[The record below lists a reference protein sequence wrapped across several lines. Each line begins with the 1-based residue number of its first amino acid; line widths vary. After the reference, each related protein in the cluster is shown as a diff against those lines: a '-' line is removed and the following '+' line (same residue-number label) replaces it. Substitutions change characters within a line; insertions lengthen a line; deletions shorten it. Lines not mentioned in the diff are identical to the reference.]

1 MVREDILAARDIKGI
16 LLDDLITSHE
26 LELAAGSLKR
36 ILGWHSV
43 YNHLLNSHCV
53 GRNVKLCPL
62 RSLDGPR
69 VV

>member
-26 LELAAGSLKR
+26 LELTAGSLKR

-43 YNHLLNSHCV
+43 YNHRLGSCCV
-53 GRNVKLCPL
+53 
-62 RSLDGPR
+62 
-69 VV
+69 